1 MRRFAA
7 PLSVLALAACT
18 LGPNYRAPAPAALQ
32 VPDTWYQ
39 RGAQGQPVDLS
50 HWWDQFNDPLLTRL
64 IGEASA
70 SNLDLAVASSRL
82 VQARE
87 SLVQARAGL
96 VPTVGASGSV
106 GRSVGTGNDHTTF
119 SVGADAAWEV
129 DLFGRIRRGIEA
141 AGADAESVWYDRE
154 ALRVAITAEL
164 ATNYIQT
171 RLAQE
176 RLTLARED
184 LAIAD
189 DNLQIAQWRVQA
201 GLASSLDS
209 EQARGARAQAA
220 AAIPGLE
227 QDFASGTYRIAVL
240 TGRAPGTL
248 TAELGE
254 VKPVPRGPR
263 DVAAGIPADTLRQR
277 PDIRSSE
284 RALAAATARIG
295 VAEAQL
301 YPSLRLSGNIGTSA
315 FSLGGLLNSITG
327 GLLGSVSQTLF
338 DGGRLRSELRSQR
351 AAAEGALATYRQSVL
366 TALEDV
372 ENALTALNTA
382 RRRQAEITTALDA
395 ANNSA
400 ILARIQYR
408 SGLTSFDQLL
418 DVESRLVSARDG
430 LASSRADESL
440 ALVQL
445 YRALGGGWDPTG
457 HFQASSGA
465 RSDSENGPIQVSARF
480 PVAKP
485 VTTFAENARA
495 PDIGTTR

>member
-7 PLSVLALAACT
+7 VTSALALSACT
-18 LGPNYRAPAPAALQ
+18 LGPNYRAPAPGTLQ
-32 VPDTWYQ
+32 VPDTYYQ
-39 RGAQGQPVDLS
+39 RGTQAEPADLS

-70 SNLDLAVASSRL
+70 SNLDLAVASTRL

-87 SLVQARAGL
+87 SLAQARAGL
-96 VPTVGASGSV
+96 VPEAGASAGV
-106 GRSVGTGNDHTTF
+106 GRTFGSGDNHTTF
-119 SVGADAAWEV
+119 SVGADASWEV

-141 AGADAESVWYDRE
+141 AGADAEGVSYDRE
-154 ALRVAITAEL
+154 ALRVAIAAEL
-164 ATNYIQT
+164 ATNYIQA
-171 RLAQE
+171 RLTQE
-176 RLTLARED
+176 RLALARD
-184 LAIAD
+184 TLAIAD

-209 EQARGARAQAA
+209 EQARAARAQVAA
-220 AAIPGLE
+220 TIPSLE
-227 QDFASGTYRIAVL
+227 QNFASATYRIAVL

-254 VKPVPRGPR
+254 AKPVPRGPH

-277 PDIRSSE
+277 PDVRSTE

-301 YPSLRLSGNIGTSA
+301 YPALRLSGNIGTSA
-315 FSLGGLLNSITG
+315 FSLGGLFNSVTG
-327 GLLGSVSQTLF
+327 GLLGGLTQTLF
-338 DGGRLRSELRSQR
+338 DGGRLRSQLRSQR
-351 AAAEGALATYRQSVL
+351 AATEGALATYRQSVL

-372 ENALTALNTA
+372 ENALAALNAA
-382 RRRQAEITTALDA
+382 RQRQVEFTIALDA

-400 ILARIQYR
+400 ILSRIQYR

-418 DVESRLVSARDG
+418 DAERSLVSARDG

-445 YRALGGGWDPTG
+445 YRALGGGWDPNT
-457 HFQASSGA
+457 
-465 RSDSENGPIQVSARF
+465 
-480 PVAKP
+480 
-485 VTTFAENARA
+485 A

>member
-7 PLSVLALAACT
+7 VTSALALSACT
-18 LGPNYRAPAPAALQ
+18 LGPNYRAPAPGTLQ
-32 VPDTWYQ
+32 VPDTYYQ
-39 RGAQGQPVDLS
+39 RSAEGETADLS
-50 HWWDQFNDPLLTRL
+50 QWWDQYNDPLLTRL

-70 SNLDLAVASSRL
+70 ANLDLAVASSRL

-106 GRSVGTGNDHTTF
+106 GRTVGDGNDRTSF
-119 SVGADAAWEV
+119 SVGADAAWEI

-141 AGADAESVWYDRE
+141 ANADAESVYYDRE
-154 ALRVAITAEL
+154 ALRVAIAAEL
-164 ATNYIQT
+164 ATNYIQA
-171 RLAQE
+171 RLTQE
-176 RLTLARED
+176 RLALARD
-184 LAIAD
+184 TLAIAD

-209 EQARGARAQAA
+209 EQARAARAQVAA
-220 AAIPGLE
+220 TIPSLE
-227 QDFASGTYRIAVL
+227 QSFAGATYRIAVL

-254 VKPVPRGPR
+254 VRPVPRGPR
-263 DVAAGIPADTLRQR
+263 DVAVGIPADTLRQR
-277 PDIRSSE
+277 PDIRSAE

-295 VAEAQL
+295 VAQAQL
-301 YPSLRLSGNIGTSA
+301 YPGLRLSGNIGTSA
-315 FSLGGLLNSITG
+315 FSLGGLFNAITG
-327 GLLGSVSQTLF
+327 SILAGIDQTLF
-338 DGGRLRSELRSQR
+338 DGGRLRSQLRAQQ
-351 AAAEGALATYRQSVL
+351 AATEGALATYRQSVL
-366 TALEDV
+366 TGLEDV
-372 ENALTALNTA
+372 ENALAALNAA
-382 RRRQAEITTALDA
+382 RQRQVEFTTALDA

-418 DVESRLVSARDG
+418 DTERSLVSARDG
-430 LASSRADESL
+430 LASSRGDEAL

-445 YRALGGGWDPTG
+445 YRALGGGWDP
-457 HFQASSGA
+457 
-465 RSDSENGPIQVSARF
+465 
-480 PVAKP
+480 
-485 VTTFAENARA
+485 NAA

>member
-7 PLSVLALAACT
+7 AMSIVALAGCT
-18 LGPNYRAPAPAALQ
+18 VGPNYRPPAASSLQ
-32 VPDTWYQ
+32 VPDSWHQ
-39 RGAQGQPVDLS
+39 RAGEGQLVDLS
-50 HWWDQFNDPLLTRL
+50 NWWERFNDPLLTRL

-96 VPTVGASGSV
+96 VPTAGASGSV
-106 GRSVGTGNDHTTF
+106 GRTVGAGNDRTSF
-119 SVGADAAWEV
+119 NVGADASWEI

-141 AGADAESVWYDRE
+141 AGADAESVYYDRE
-154 ALRVAITAEL
+154 ALRIAIISEL
-164 ATNYIQT
+164 ATNYVQA

-176 RLTLARED
+176 RLALARED
-184 LAIAD
+184 LAIAE

-209 EQARGARAQAA
+209 EQARAARAQTA
-220 AAIPGLE
+220 AAIPSLE
-227 QDFASGTYRIAVL
+227 RNYAGFTYRIAVL

-248 TAELGE
+248 NAELDA

-263 DVAAGIPADTLRQR
+263 EAAAGIPADTLRQR
-277 PDIRSSE
+277 PDVRAAERS
-284 RALAAATARIG
+284 LAAATARVG

-301 YPSLRLSGNIGTSA
+301 YPGLRLSGNIGTSA
-315 FSLGGLLNSITG
+315 FSLGGLFSAITG
-327 GLLGSVSQTLF
+327 SILAGIDQTLF
-338 DGGRLRSELRSQR
+338 DGGRLRSQLRSQQ
-351 AAAEGALATYRQSVL
+351 AATEGALATYRQSIL

-372 ENALTALNTA
+372 ENALAALNAA
-382 RRRQAEITTALDA
+382 RARQVEFATALDA
-395 ANNSA
+395 ATNSA

-445 YRALGGGWDPTG
+445 YRALGGGWDSL
-457 HFQASSGA
+457 A
-465 RSDSENGPIQVSARF
+465 
-480 PVAKP
+480 
-485 VTTFAENARA
+485 A

>member
-7 PLSVLALAACT
+7 LTPVLALAACT
-18 LGPNYRAPAPAALQ
+18 LGPNYRAPEPRALS
-32 VPDTWYQ
+32 VPDTYYQ
-39 RGAQGQPVDLS
+39 RDAQARPADLS
-50 HWWDQFNDPLLTRL
+50 HWWERFNDPLLTRL
-64 IGEASA
+64 IDEASA

-106 GRSVGTGNDHTTF
+106 GRTVGDGNDRTSL
-119 SVGADAAWEV
+119 SVGADASWEI

-141 AGADAESVWYDRE
+141 AGADAEGVYYDRE
-154 ALRVAITAEL
+154 ALRVAIAAEL
-164 ATNYIQT
+164 ATNYVQA

-176 RLTLARED
+176 RLTLAREN

-189 DNLQIAQWRVQA
+189 DNLQIAGWRVQA

-209 EQARGARAQAA
+209 EQARGARAQTA

-227 QDFASGTYRIAVL
+227 QSFASATYRIAVL

-248 TAELGE
+248 TAALGE

-263 DVAAGIPADTLRQR
+263 DVAVGIPADTLRQR

-301 YPSLRLSGNIGTSA
+301 YPGLRLSGNIGTAA
-315 FSLGGLLNSITG
+315 FSVGGLFNAITG
-327 GLLGSVSQTLF
+327 SILAGIDQTLF
-338 DGGRLRSELRSQR
+338 DGGRLRSQLRSQQ
-351 AAAEGALATYRQSVL
+351 AATEGALASYRQSVL
-366 TALEDV
+366 TGLEDV
-372 ENALTALNTA
+372 ENALLALNTA
-382 RRRQAEITTALDA
+382 RRRQVEFATALDA

-418 DVESRLVSARDG
+418 DVERSLVSARDG

-445 YRALGGGWDPTG
+445 YRALGGGWDPT
-457 HFQASSGA
+457 A
-465 RSDSENGPIQVSARF
+465 
-480 PVAKP
+480 
-485 VTTFAENARA
+485 A

>member
-1 MRRFAA
+1 MRRLAA
-7 PLSVLALAACT
+7 VTSALALSACT
-18 LGPNYRAPAPAALQ
+18 LGPNYRAPEPRALS

-39 RGAQGQPVDLS
+39 RGAQAQPVDLS
-50 HWWDQFNDPLLTRL
+50 HWWDRFNDPLLTRL

-106 GRSVGTGNDHTTF
+106 GRTVGDGNDRTSF
-119 SVGADAAWEV
+119 SVGADAAWEI

-141 AGADAESVWYDRE
+141 AGADAEGVYYDRE
-154 ALRVAITAEL
+154 ALRVAIAAEL
-164 ATNYIQT
+164 ATNYVQA
-171 RLAQE
+171 RLTQE
-176 RLTLARED
+176 RLTLAREN

-209 EQARGARAQAA
+209 EQARAARAQTA
-220 AAIPGLE
+220 AAIPSLE
-227 QDFASGTYRIAVL
+227 QSFASAAYRIAVL

-254 VKPVPRGPR
+254 ARPVPRGPR

-277 PDIRSSE
+277 PDIRSAE
-284 RALAAATARIG
+284 RSLAAATARIG
-295 VAEAQL
+295 VAQAQL
-301 YPSLRLSGNIGTSA
+301 YPGLRLSGNIGTSA
-315 FSLGGLLNSITG
+315 FSLGGLFSAITG
-327 GLLGSVSQTLF
+327 SILAGIDQTLF
-338 DGGRLRSELRSQR
+338 DGGRLRSQLRSQQ
-351 AAAEGALATYRQSVL
+351 AATEGALATYRQSVL

-372 ENALTALNTA
+372 ENALAALNAA
-382 RRRQAEITTALDA
+382 RQRQVEFTTALDA

-408 SGLTSFDQLL
+408 SGMTSFDQLL

-445 YRALGGGWDPTG
+445 YRALGGGWD
-457 HFQASSGA
+457 S
-465 RSDSENGPIQVSARF
+465 
-480 PVAKP
+480 
-485 VTTFAENARA
+485 NAA
-495 PDIGTTR
+495 PEIGTTR